1 MKKNSIL
8 AKRYAKALFAMALEK
23 GTIDTVNSDMELV
36 ANVVG
41 ENREL
46 RQLMVN
52 PIVTALRKQR
62 IFKSVFEKH
71 IDKLSISFLN
81 ILIRKGREI
90 EVTEIANQYQLLY
103 LEHKNIIVAEV
114 VTAIDIDEETSK
126 RITNLVA
133 NLSKKEIRIKSK
145 IDPSIIGGFKINME
159 DYQYDASIRKI
170 IDNMHKEFDKNLFVR
185 RF

>member
-8 AKRYAKALFAMALEK
+8 AKRYAKALFEMALEK
-23 GTIDTVNSDMELV
+23 GIIDSVKSDMELV
-36 ANVVG
+36 ANVVS

-52 PIVTALRKQR
+52 PLITGLRKQR
-62 IFKSVFEKH
+62 IFKSVFGKH
-71 IDKLSISFLN
+71 TDNLSISFLN

-90 EVTEIANQYQLLY
+90 EVTEIANQYLKLY

-114 VTAIDIDEETSK
+114 VTAVEINEETSK
-126 RITNLVA
+126 RISNLVA
-133 NLSKKEIRIKSK
+133 DLSKKEILIKSK

-170 IDNMHKEFDKNLFVR
+170 IDNMHKEFDKNLFVK